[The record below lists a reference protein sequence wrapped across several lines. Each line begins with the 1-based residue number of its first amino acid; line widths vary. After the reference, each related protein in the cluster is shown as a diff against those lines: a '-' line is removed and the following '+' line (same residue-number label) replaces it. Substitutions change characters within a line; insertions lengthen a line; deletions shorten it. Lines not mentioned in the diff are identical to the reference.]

1 MAAAMSLMYLC
12 GSLIISFLRER
23 GNSICRAGIPICT
36 DYYVM
41 VNTYLAF
48 MLSEASWAGTG
59 HLP

>member
-1 MAAAMSLMYLC
+1 MSLMYLC